1 MAIEL
6 SKELVDQLSEAIE
19 KGNDDFI
26 TGVTNELHGADIAE
40 IINELKVD
48 DAKYLFKLLENE
60 KAADTLL
67 EIDDDVREQL
77 LESLTTKE
85 IAEHIEEMDSD
96 DAADVV
102 GELSEEKQ
110 REVISKIEDKE
121 HVGDIEH
128 LLNYEEGTAGA
139 LMAREFIKA
148 NVNWPVDRC
157 IIEMRRQ
164 AQEVET
170 VYTVY
175 VVDDNDILKGLLSL
189 KALLVATPK
198 QHIVELYNTNIK
210 FVNASEKKEEVA
222 KIMERYDLVVLPVVD
237 DNGKLLGRI
246 TIDDVVDVIKE
257 EAERDY
263 QLASG
268 LSEKVESSDSV
279 WRMSRIRLPWLLIAL
294 LGGILISQVI
304 SGYEAEIQIYPEMAI
319 FIPLIAAM
327 GGNVGIQSSAIVVQ
341 ELAGDNIEMQS
352 MFVKLVKEFFVGL
365 INGLVCA
372 SLILGYNIVV
382 SDSINLSLT
391 VSIALLTVIVFAA
404 VFGTFVPLVLN
415 KYKIDPA
422 LATGPFITTT
432 NDLLGILIYFI
443 VGHALYT
450 GI

>member
-6 SKELVDQLSEAIE
+6 SKELVDQISEAID
-19 KGNDDFI
+19 KGNDGFI
-26 TGVTNELHGADIAE
+26 TGVTSELHGADIAE
-40 IINELKVD
+40 IINELNVD
-48 DAKYLFKLLENE
+48 DGKYLFKLLEND

-67 EIDDDVREQL
+67 ELDDDVREQL

-110 REVISKIEDKE
+110 REVISKIEDE
-121 HVGDIEH
+121 GHVSDIEH

-157 IIEMRRQ
+157 IVEMRRQ

-175 VVDDNDILKGLLSL
+175 VVDDNDILCGLLSL
-189 KALLVATPK
+189 KSLLVATPK
-198 QHIVELYNTNIK
+198 QHIIELYNPQFHSVSTH
-210 FVNASEKKEEVA
+210 EKKEEVA

-237 DNGKLLGRI
+237 EKGKLLGRI

-268 LSEKVESSDSV
+268 LSEKVESSDSI
-279 WRMSRIRLPWLLIAL
+279 WRLSRARLPWLLIAL
-294 LGGILISQVI
+294 LGGVLISQVI

-352 MFVKLVKEFFVGL
+352 MFTKLAKEFFVGL
-365 INGLVCA
+365 INGLVCS
-372 SLILGYNIVV
+372 SLILGYNILVN
-382 SDSINLSLT
+382 DSVNLSLT

-404 VFGTFVPLVLN
+404 VFGTFVPLALN

-432 NDLLGILIYFI
+432 NDLLGVLIYFI
-443 VGHALYT
+443 VGHMLYT
-450 GI
+450 G